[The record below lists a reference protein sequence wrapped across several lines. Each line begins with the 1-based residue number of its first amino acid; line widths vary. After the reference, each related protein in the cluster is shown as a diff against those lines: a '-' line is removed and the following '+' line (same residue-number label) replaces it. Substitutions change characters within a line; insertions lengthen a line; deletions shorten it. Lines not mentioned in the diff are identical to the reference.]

1 MFPLPPEATFLV
13 LLYRKAPEVCTNKL
27 FQEEHIMISTLSTR
41 RSFAARLASLFA
53 GAGVAG
59 AVSAS
64 NANAQGSSSVQKL
77 DYDGKPATGGGF
89 ITPLIVHNGVIY
101 IAGQGAHSHDPKGE
115 FPMDIDIHTK
125 KVMENVKTLVEAG
138 GGTMDSI
145 LQLTVYLANIDY
157 YDGMNKVFKTYFPNG
172 GPARTTVAVATLP
185 GNSLV
190 EINCTAAVVNP
201 AKKGA

>member
-1 MFPLPPEATFLV
+1 VTFA
-13 LLYRKAPEVCTNKL
+13 RTNFLK
-27 FQEEHIMISTLSTR
+27 EERIMISTFSSR
-41 RSFAARLASLFA
+41 RTFAARLASLFA
-53 GAGVAG
+53 GVGAAG
-59 AVSAS
+59 AISGS
-64 NANAQGSSSVQKL
+64 NANAQAQAASGVQKL
-77 DYDGKPATGGGF
+77 DYEGKPATGGGF
-89 ITPLIVHNGVIY
+89 ITPLIIHNGVIY
-101 IAGQGAHSHDPKGE
+101 IAGQGAHSHDPKSE

-145 LQLTVYLANIDY
+145 LQLTVYLASIDH

-172 GPARTTVAVATLP
+172 GPARTTVAVAALP

-190 EINCTAAVVNP
+190 EINCTAAVANP